1 MVDRLKAFLERF
13 LEFWNRYTS
22 KQKTIIICVMAAV
35 IFTLA
40 VLIAVFSKT
49 QYTQLEVFETT
60 ADAAEAKNLLD
71 ENGIAVRVSGD
82 NATVISVDK
91 KKVSDAKLLLGEN
104 GITAAAKSDYSWVT
118 DNSMSTTDSE
128 RKLKEKLYYE
138 DEMERVLKSITGVK
152 TADVTIYVPDSSN
165 TIYKDDKQSTISIM
179 LYTTDEFTKDASRI
193 ASYAANTIGTTI
205 DYVRILDQSGDLLFS
220 GTDASTSGNA
230 TNAIEVKAQVENSM
244 ANSIRNIL
252 ISSGAYNDAAVSP
265 QLQVTISPEEIRNI
279 EYYSNDED
287 SDNTGPMTALYTY
300 EAENVEGMEDV
311 VGTDANGQEITD
323 VDLQDYSSGN
333 STIAV
338 NKKEFATSSTETTR
352 TTQVGEVD
360 LASSNLAVVLSH
372 YVVYNQEEM
381 EEQGLLEGTTYAEFK
396 AAHSEPVITDVDE
409 DLLNLVSH
417 ASGIPLENIS
427 VMAYDVPVFYDK
439 PASAWSFERILQIIL
454 AVLIIGLILFVVFKG
469 MKPVEVVELEPELS
483 VEALL
488 ATTKENQTLDDIE
501 FSEKSA
507 TRTQIEKFVDENPE
521 AVAALLRNW
530 LNEDW
535 E

>member
-1 MVDRLKAFLERF
+1 MVERLKVLLERF

-22 KQKTIIICVMAAV
+22 KQKTVIICVVAAV

-40 VLIAVFSKT
+40 VLFAVFSRT

-60 ADAAEAKNLLD
+60 ADAAEAKKLLE
-71 ENGIAVRVSGD
+71 ENGIPVRASGD

-104 GITAAAKSDYSWVT
+104 GVTAAAKGDYTWVT
-118 DNSMSTTDSE
+118 NNSMSTTDSE

-152 TADVTIYVPDSSN
+152 TADVTIYVPDSTS

-179 LYTTDEFTKDASRI
+179 LYTTDEFTKDASRL
-193 ASYAANTIGTTI
+193 ASYAANTVGTTVE
-205 DYVRILDQSGDLLFS
+205 YVRILDQSGDLLYS
-220 GTDASTSGNA
+220 GTDASASGNA
-230 TNAIEVKAQVENSM
+230 TNAIEIKTQVENNM

-265 QLQVTISPEEIRNI
+265 QLQVTLSPEDVRQI
-279 EYYSNDED
+279 EYYSNDD
-287 SDNTGPMTALYTY
+287 DTDNTGPMTSLYTY
-300 EAENVEGMEDV
+300 EAENMEGLEGL
-311 VGTDANGQEITD
+311 VGTDANGITD
-323 VDLQDYSSGN
+323 VDLLDNVN
-333 STIAV
+333 SNGTVAV
-338 NKKEFATSSTETTR
+338 NRKEYATSSRETTK
-352 TTQVGEVD
+352 TTQIGEVN
-360 LASSNLAVVLSH
+360 LNASNLAVVLSR
-372 YVVYNQEEM
+372 YVMYSEEEM
-381 EEQGLLEGTTYAEFK
+381 EEQGLLQDTTYAAFK
-396 AAHSEPVITDVDE
+396 AANSDPVVTEVDE
-409 DLLNLVSH
+409 NILNLVAK

-427 VMAYDVPVFYDK
+427 VMAYDVPIFYDK
-439 PASAWSFERILQIIL
+439 PASSWTFERILQIIL
-454 AVLIIGLILFVVFKG
+454 AALVVGLILFVVFKG

-501 FSEKSA
+501 FSEGSA
-507 TRTQIEKFVDENPE
+507 TRMQIEKFVDENPE

-530 LNEDW
+530 LNDDW